1 MNDGRNTIRE
11 CVLKDNLVPYTFEN
25 FQIFLNQKM
34 GTIFYLTLG
43 GGVIA
48 VCLICVVTNFQGS
61 IISGCPSFE
70 KKKKIS
76 NDICQNR
83 VASPFQIF
91 SKDIAK
97 TKIFPGSQIE
107 SKRTQKNF
115 FFSFHP
121 YHIY

>member
-1 MNDGRNTIRE
+1 MNDGRNKTRE

-61 IISGCPSFE
+61 IIRGCQSSKE
-70 KKKKIS
+70 KK
-76 NDICQNR
+76 
-83 VASPFQIF
+83 
-91 SKDIAK
+91 
-97 TKIFPGSQIE
+97 
-107 SKRTQKNF
+107 NF
-115 FFSFHP
+115 K
-121 YHIY
+121 